1 MTGAAQR
8 GDLPEGPAVTDSLA
22 GGRSTT
28 DVLLEMVASNRAG
41 ARAGLYSICSAER
54 FVLEAAMAQ
63 ATADHTLLC
72 IESTCNQVN
81 QFGGYTGM
89 TPAAFRA
96 FVAQVA
102 GETGFDPAHVIFGGD
117 HLGPHVW
124 RAEPAAQA
132 MAKARDL
139 VRDCVVAG
147 YTKIHLDASMRLG
160 GDQGAPASPPD
171 DTLVAQRTA
180 ELAAVAETAW
190 GGLPAGSPPPLYV
203 VGTEVPV
210 PGGETAGAG
219 APAVTTPQR
228 AARTL
233 ELTGAAF
240 SARGLEAAWE
250 RVVALVVQPG
260 VEFGSESVCAYD
272 HDRASALVAWL
283 ERQRPLLFEAH
294 STDYQSAAALAR
306 LVSDHF
312 AVLKV
317 GPALTHAFC
326 QAVLELER
334 EERELLGGSGS
345 GLSRLSETLERAMTD
360 DPGHWRPYAAD
371 DSPGQRD
378 LAAFGYSDRVRYY
391 WARPEVREALARLL
405 ANLSRGRGAAAPP
418 TSLIA
423 ERIRAVIEPYARA
436 CGAK

>member
-1 MTGAAQR
+1 MTGPTT
-8 GDLPEGPAVTDSLA
+8 DPTTDPLPS
-22 GGRSTT
+22 GRTTT
-28 DVLLEMVASNRAG
+28 DVLLGIVASNRAG
-41 ARAGLYSICSAER
+41 KRAGLYSICSAEH
-54 FVLEAAMAQ
+54 FVLEAAMEQ
-63 ATADHTLLC
+63 AAADHALLC

-89 TPAAFRA
+89 TPAGFRD
-96 FVAQVA
+96 FVARVA

-139 VRDCVVAG
+139 VRHYVSSG
-147 YTKIHLDASMRLG
+147 YTKIHLDTSMRLG
-160 GDQGAPASPPD
+160 GDPGKPGSPPD

-180 ELAAVAETAW
+180 ELAAVAEAAW

-203 VGTEVPV
+203 VGTEVPI

-219 APAVTTPQR
+219 APAVTTPQH

-233 ELTGAAF
+233 ELSGAAF
-240 SARGLEAAWE
+240 AERGLEPAWE
-250 RVVALVVQPG
+250 RVIALVVQPG

-272 HDRASALVAWL
+272 RRRAGALVAWL
-283 ERQRPLLFEAH
+283 ERQRPLVFEAH
-294 STDYQSAAALAR
+294 STDYQAAAALAR

-317 GPALTHAFC
+317 GPALTHAFYE
-326 QAVLELER
+326 AVLELER
-334 EERELLGGSGS
+334 EERDLLGGSGRD
-345 GLSRLSETLERAMTD
+345 LSRLSETLERAMTD
-360 DPGHWRPYAAD
+360 DPGHWRPYTTD
-371 DSPGQRD
+371 DSSGQRD

-391 WARPEVREALARLL
+391 WARPEVRAALTRLL
-405 ANLSRGRGAAAPP
+405 ANLSQRQGAKASPAR
-418 TSLIA
+418 LIVD
-423 ERIRAVIEPYARA
+423 RIRAVIAPYARA
-436 CGAK
+436 CGTK